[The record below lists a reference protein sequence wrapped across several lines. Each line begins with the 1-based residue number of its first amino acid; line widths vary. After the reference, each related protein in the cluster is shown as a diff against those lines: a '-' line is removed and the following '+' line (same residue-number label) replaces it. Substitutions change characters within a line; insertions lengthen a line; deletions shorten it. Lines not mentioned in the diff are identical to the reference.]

1 MLSDFPVSSISISSG
16 SGSSMARAELEDPEM
31 LEEWDRERTFLLRNQ
46 CVPVTPTATEMM
58 LCVANLPPDYTE
70 EQFLAL
76 VKSCGEVR
84 RGFLM
89 ISEKTGE
96 QSNFIVLS
104 AEFITISFTLLSVCF
119 VKPLNHL
126 KSFK

>member
-1 MLSDFPVSSISISSG
+1 
-16 SGSSMARAELEDPEM
+16 MARAELEDPEM

-58 LCVANLPPDYTE
+58 LCVANLPLNYSE
-70 EQFLAL
+70 EQFLTL

-96 QSNFIVLS
+96 QSVMH
-104 AEFITISFTLLSVCF
+104 TD
-119 VKPLNHL
+119 
-126 KSFK
+126 